1 MIQKGPQGI
10 KAIFFDLGRVLIDFD
25 HRRAARKIARSSSLS
40 EEEIYSLF
48 FDSDISGL
56 FEEGRIHPT
65 DFFLKVKEL
74 LHARLDFEEFV
85 FAWNDIFFISEKN
98 RQVYELAKTLQKR
111 YRLILLTN
119 INVLHYEYIKQRF
132 CLFGPFQ
139 EVIASF
145 REKVRKPHPLIYQR
159 ALEASGAKP
168 EEVFYTDDRPE
179 LVEGAREQGIRGF
192 VFTGPEALM
201 RDLAEQGVQLH

>member
-1 MIQKGPQGI
+1 MIQGEPQGI

-25 HRRAARKIARSSSLS
+25 HRRAASKIARSSSLS

-56 FEEGRIHPT
+56 FEEGRIHPA
-65 DFFLKVKEL
+65 DFFLRVKEL
-74 LHARLDFEEFV
+74 LRARLDFEEFV

-98 RQVYELAKTLQKR
+98 RRVYELAQALQKH

-119 INVLHYEYIKQRF
+119 INVLHFEYIKKHYSIF
-132 CLFGPFQ
+132 EPFA

-145 REKVRKPHPLIYQR
+145 QEKVRKPHPLIYQR
-159 ALEASGAKP
+159 ALEASGVKP

-179 LVEGAREQGIRGF
+179 LIEGARHLGIRGF
-192 VFTGPEALM
+192 VFTGLEALM